1 LVVVLLDVSPM
12 ASQYLQPQRQHV
24 TYSPNKQTNGTQQV
38 PATSM
43 YTTSSGFQT
52 FQTVLTPTYTDANGE
67 HVTKI
72 EPHDGEQH
80 QQLRVLMP
88 VYQNA
93 TSSGTQ
99 IKFVDASGAGNSV
112 IFSTSNGSYAQNGT
126 IVHHQQQQPQQYQ
139 TIQIANHQHG
149 QIGHQIVNGQII
161 NGTNGQGH
169 FSNPVQY
176 IVVQSAPNGNTVP
189 VEIKSEIDAPMIISQ
204 VQDGVRDVR
213 RAKDANRKRRRRLT
227 ESEEE
232 AMARRQ
238 KNLEAKRRRLARE
251 TEDERKRRR
260 QRDAEA
266 KRKRRERETEEQR
279 LSRLKRDSERMRRT
293 RRLKKLQN
301 KDGVP
306 AEIIQA
312 EQQQQQSQQPTHS
325 RNSHQQNQHTVTL
338 SNSMPPP
345 STRRVHHPKQEPT
358 SYLSSNSSAAIN
370 QTIASVV
377 DNKLSN
383 MVVLDQKPLQQ
394 GNTQYIQ
401 IPSNSMVQTV
411 AVPQGMLIPSSQG
424 GHGQVQQI
432 ILLPPSG
439 QPTNAITIP
448 PGTQR
453 HPDSSASSVSSSF
466 ITENVPQL
474 QHQQPQQQ
482 QQRQQRQQQQQQ
494 TNIILPDDP
503 TERQRIR
510 NKERARR
517 RRALETPEQRALRN
531 MKTAERMRRR
541 RAQLAEQK
549 ALEHGHSQPV
559 KVLLTDEEYNHRFD
573 DIFQCVLKRADYE
586 VENNGPIVPR
596 PKFPPG
602 YRPANSQMFVDEDP
616 QNFVLEHMDA
626 SELQADENEEIEE
639 QEYKPTIDEDG
650 NGNDLDESNQH
661 DESLHGSSVSRDEL
675 DDDED
680 ISQDHDGVNHVEQDE
695 MLQRL

>member
-1 LVVVLLDVSPM
+1 LRPM

-251 TEDERKRRR
+251 TEDERRRRR

-301 KDGVP
+301 KDDVP
-306 AEIIQA
+306 AEIIEA
-312 EQQQQQSQQPTHS
+312 EQQQQQSLQPTHS

-345 STRRVHHPKQEPT
+345 TRRVHHPKQEPT

-439 QPTNAITIP
+439 QPPNAITIP
-448 PGTQR
+448 PGTQIIHQR

-474 QHQQPQQQ
+474 QHQQPQQ

-541 RAQLAEQK
+541 RAQLAEQR

-559 KVLLTDEEYNHRFD
+559 KVLLTDEEYNHRFE

-602 YRPANSQMFVDEDP
+602 YRPPSSQMFVDEDP
-616 QNFVLEHMDA
+616 QNYVLEHMDE

-650 NGNDLDESNQH
+650 NGNVLDESNQH
-661 DESLHGSSVSRDEL
+661 DESLHGSSVSHDEL

-680 ISQDHDGVNHVEQDE
+680 ISQDHDGVGHVEQDE

>member
-1 LVVVLLDVSPM
+1 MPYFYNMEYYRPM

-72 EPHDGEQH
+72 EPHDGEH

-88 VYQNA
+88 VQNA
-93 TSSGTQ
+93 TGSGTQ

-126 IVHHQQQQPQQYQ
+126 IVYQNVQQQHPQQYQ
-139 TIQIANHQHG
+139 TIQVHQPHG

-161 NGTNGQGH
+161 NGSTGQGH

-176 IVVQSAPNGNTVP
+176 IVVQSAPNPNNTVP
-189 VEIKSEIDAPMIISQ
+189 IEIKNEIESPTLSSQ
-204 VQDGVRDVR
+204 EGGVREVR

-251 TEDERKRRR
+251 TEDERRRRR

-279 LSRLKRDSERMRRT
+279 LARLKRDSERMRRT
-293 RRLKKLQN
+293 RRLKNFRLQQ
-301 KDGVP
+301 KDGDP
-306 AEIIQA
+306 EEIEIQA
-312 EQQQQQSQQPTHS
+312 QQPQQVQQSHS
-325 RNSHQQNQHTVTL
+325 QSSHQPVQHTVTV
-338 SNSMPPP
+338 SNAMHHPQPRTQQ
-345 STRRVHHPKQEPT
+345 TRIIHHPKQEPT

-370 QTIASVV
+370 QTIAAVV
-377 DNKLSN
+377 DNKHSN
-383 MVVLDQKPLQQ
+383 MVVLDQKPIPQ
-394 GNTQYIQ
+394 GAFITSTNHPHTIQ
-401 IPSNSMVQTV
+401 IPANSMVQTV

-424 GHGQVQQI
+424 GHGVQQI

-448 PGTQR
+448 PGTQIIHQR
-453 HPDSSASSVSSSF
+453 HPDSSSSSVSSSF
-466 ITENVPQL
+466 ITE
-474 QHQQPQQQ
+474 QQQSVQQQ
-482 QQRQQRQQQQQQ
+482 QQRQ
-494 TNIILPDDP
+494 NNNAMLPDDP

-541 RAQLAEQK
+541 RAQLAEQR
-549 ALEHGHSQPV
+549 ALEHGISQPV
-559 KVLLTDEEYNHRFD
+559 KVILTDEEYNHRFE
-573 DIFQCVLKRADYE
+573 DIFAAVLKRADYE

-596 PKFPPG
+596 AKLPPG
-602 YRPANSQMFVDEDP
+602 YQQSQEIFVNGDNETY
-616 QNFVLEHMDA
+616 VIEHIDS
-626 SELQADENEEIEE
+626 SELQTDGEVNEEIE
-639 QEYKPTIDEDG
+639 YKPSLEDEEENT
-650 NGNDLDESNQH
+650 NGADDSNHH
-661 DESLHGSSVSRDEL
+661 DRSVSSVSHDE
-675 DDDED
+675 DED
-680 ISQDHDGVNHVEQDE
+680 IEEEHHESQVQQEQ

>member
-1 LVVVLLDVSPM
+1 MEYYRPM

-24 TYSPNKQTNGTQQV
+24 SYSPNKQTNGTQQV

-72 EPHDGEQH
+72 EPHDGEH

-149 QIGHQIVNGQII
+149 QIGHQIVNGQLI
-161 NGTNGQGH
+161 NSSNGQQH

-176 IVVQSAPNGNTVP
+176 IVVQSTPNGNTVP
-189 VEIKSEIDAPMIISQ
+189 VEIKSEIDPPMVITQS
-204 VQDGVRDVR
+204 QDGVNVR

-251 TEDERKRRR
+251 TDDERRRRR

-293 RRLKKLQN
+293 RRLKNFRLQN

-306 AEIIQA
+306 DEIIQA
-312 EQQQQQSQQPTHS
+312 ESHQQHQQSQQPTHS
-325 RNSHQQNQHTVTL
+325 RSSHQQNNQHAVTV

-345 STRRVHHPKQEPT
+345 TRIVHHPKQEPT

-370 QTIASVV
+370 QTIAAVV
-377 DNKLSN
+377 DNKHSN
-383 MVVLDQKPLQQ
+383 MVVLDQKPLPQ
-394 GNTQYIQ
+394 GAFISTGHPHTIQ
-401 IPSNSMVQTV
+401 IPANSMVQTV
-411 AVPQGMLIPSSQG
+411 QVPQGMLIPSSQG
-424 GHGQVQQI
+424 GGVQQI

-448 PGTQR
+448 PGTQIIHQR
-453 HPDSSASSVSSSF
+453 HADSSASSVSSSF
-466 ITENVPQL
+466 ITEAVQQQHPQ
-474 QHQQPQQQ
+474 QHQS
-482 QQRQQRQQQQQQ
+482 
-494 TNIILPDDP
+494 NIILPDDP

-517 RRALETPEQRALRN
+517 RRALETPEQRAMRN

-541 RAQLAEQK
+541 RAQLAEQR
-549 ALEHGHSQPV
+549 ALEHGHSQPI
-559 KVLLTDEEYNHRFD
+559 KVNLTDEEYNHRFD
-573 DIFQCVLKRADYE
+573 DIFECVLKRADYE
-586 VENNGPIVPR
+586 VENNGPICPR

-602 YRPANSQMFVDEDP
+602 YHQPQPEQIFVEENP
-616 QNFVLEHMDA
+616 ESFVLEHMD
-626 SELQADENEEIEE
+626 SSGLQTDGEE
-639 QEYKPTIDEDG
+639 QEYKPSLDEDG
-650 NGNDLDESNQH
+650 NTNGVDESSHH
-661 DESLHGSSVSRDEL
+661 DGSLHGSSISHDDL
-675 DDDED
+675 DDEED
-680 ISQDHDGVNHVEQDE
+680 ISQDHDDDNHVDHDE

>member
-1 LVVVLLDVSPM
+1 LRPM

-72 EPHDGEQH
+72 EPHDGEH

-88 VYQNA
+88 VQNG
-93 TSSGTQ
+93 TGSGTQ
-99 IKFVDASGAGNSV
+99 IKFVDASSAGNSV

-126 IVHHQQQQPQQYQ
+126 IVYQNVQQQHPQQYQ
-139 TIQIANHQHG
+139 TIQVHQAHG

-161 NGTNGQGH
+161 NGSSGQGH

-176 IVVQSAPNGNTVP
+176 IVVQSAPNPNGNAVP
-189 VEIKSEIDAPMIISQ
+189 IEIKNEIVESPNLSSQ
-204 VQDGVRDVR
+204 EGGVREIR

-232 AMARRQ
+232 AQARRQ

-251 TEDERKRRR
+251 TEEERRRRR

-279 LSRLKRDSERMRRT
+279 LARLKRDSERMRRT

-301 KDGVP
+301 KDGDPV
-306 AEIIQA
+306 EVIIQT
-312 EQQQQQSQQPTHS
+312 QPQQQVQQQQSHSQSSHQPT
-325 RNSHQQNQHTVTL
+325 QQRTITV
-338 SNSMPPP
+338 SNHHPQP
-345 STRRVHHPKQEPT
+345 RIIHHPKQEPT

-370 QTIASVV
+370 QTIAAVV
-377 DNKLSN
+377 DNKHSN
-383 MVVLDQKPLQQ
+383 MVVLDQKPIPQ
-394 GNTQYIQ
+394 GAFITSTNHPHTIQ
-401 IPSNSMVQTV
+401 IPANSMVQTV

-424 GHGQVQQI
+424 GHGVQQI
-432 ILLPPSG
+432 ILLPPNG
-439 QPTNAITIP
+439 QPANAITIP
-448 PGTQR
+448 PGTQIIHQR

-466 ITENVPQL
+466 IQEQ
-474 QHQQPQQQ
+474 QQPIQQ
-482 QQRQQRQQQQQQ
+482 QQQQQQ
-494 TNIILPDDP
+494 TTSMLPDDP

-541 RAQLAEQK
+541 RAQLAEQR
-549 ALEHGHSQPV
+549 ALEHGISQPV
-559 KVLLTDEEYNHRFD
+559 KVILTEEEYNHRFD
-573 DIFQCVLKRADYE
+573 DIFEAVLKRADYE

-596 PKFPPG
+596 AKFPPG
-602 YRPANSQMFVDEDP
+602 YEPHTTYVI
-616 QNFVLEHMDA
+616 EHMDS
-626 SELQADENEEIEE
+626 SELQTDGDVNEEEIE
-639 QEYKPTIDEDG
+639 YKPSLDEDG
-650 NGNDLDESNQH
+650 NTNGADDSNPHEHESSMSH
-661 DESLHGSSVSRDEL
+661 DEDEEM
-675 DDDED
+675 DED
-680 ISQDHDGVNHVEQDE
+680 DNEEHESHVDQQQQ

>member
-1 LVVVLLDVSPM
+1 M

-24 TYSPNKQTNGTQQV
+24 NYSPNKQTNGTQQV

-72 EPHDGEQH
+72 EPHDGEH

-99 IKFVDASGAGNSV
+99 IKFVDASGGGNSV

-149 QIGHQIVNGQII
+149 QIGHQIVNGQLI
-161 NGTNGQGH
+161 NSSNGQQH

-176 IVVQSAPNGNTVP
+176 IVVQSTPNGNTVP
-189 VEIKSEIDAPMIISQ
+189 VEIKSEIDPPMIITQS
-204 VQDGVRDVR
+204 QDGVNVR

-251 TEDERKRRR
+251 TDDERRRRR

-306 AEIIQA
+306 DEIIQA
-312 EQQQQQSQQPTHS
+312 ESHQQQQQQTQQQPTHS
-325 RNSHQQNQHTVTL
+325 RGSRQQNNQHTVTV
-338 SNSMPPP
+338 SNSMPN
-345 STRRVHHPKQEPT
+345 RIVHHPKQEPT

-370 QTIASVV
+370 QTIAAVV
-377 DNKLSN
+377 DNKHSN
-383 MVVLDQKPLQQ
+383 MVVLDQKPLPQ
-394 GNTQYIQ
+394 GAFISTGHPHTIQ
-401 IPSNSMVQTV
+401 IPANSMVQTV
-411 AVPQGMLIPSSQG
+411 QVPQGMLIPSSQG
-424 GHGQVQQI
+424 GGVQQI

-448 PGTQR
+448 AGAQIIHQR

-466 ITENVPQL
+466 ITEAVQ
-474 QHQQPQQQ
+474 QQQQPQQQ
-482 QQRQQRQQQQQQ
+482 QQQS
-494 TNIILPDDP
+494 NII
-503 TERQRIR
+503 
-510 NKERARR
+510 
-517 RRALETPEQRALRN
+517 
-531 MKTAERMRRR
+531 
-541 RAQLAEQK
+541 
-549 ALEHGHSQPV
+549 
-559 KVLLTDEEYNHRFD
+559 
-573 DIFQCVLKRADYE
+573 
-586 VENNGPIVPR
+586 
-596 PKFPPG
+596 
-602 YRPANSQMFVDEDP
+602 
-616 QNFVLEHMDA
+616 
-626 SELQADENEEIEE
+626 
-639 QEYKPTIDEDG
+639 
-650 NGNDLDESNQH
+650 
-661 DESLHGSSVSRDEL
+661 
-675 DDDED
+675 
-680 ISQDHDGVNHVEQDE
+680 
-695 MLQRL
+695 

>member
-1 LVVVLLDVSPM
+1 LRPM

-251 TEDERKRRR
+251 TEDERRRRR

-306 AEIIQA
+306 AEIIEA
-312 EQQQQQSQQPTHS
+312 EQQQQQSLQPTHS
-325 RNSHQQNQHTVTL
+325 RNSHQQNQHTLTL

-345 STRRVHHPKQEPT
+345 PTRRVHHPKQEPT

-448 PGTQR
+448 PGTQIIHQR

-474 QHQQPQQQ
+474 QQQQPQQ

-541 RAQLAEQK
+541 RAQLAEQR

-559 KVLLTDEEYNHRFD
+559 KVLLTDEEYNHRFE

-602 YRPANSQMFVDEDP
+602 YRPPSSQMFVDEDP
-616 QNFVLEHMDA
+616 QNYVLEHMDE

-650 NGNDLDESNQH
+650 NGNVLDESNQH
-661 DESLHGSSVSRDEL
+661 DESLHGSSVSHDEL

-680 ISQDHDGVNHVEQDE
+680 ISQDHDGVGHVEQDE